1 MPSLGARA
9 VVFCFPVILGWL
21 PLVAQSSSYHLEFD
35 DDKLGQRVIL
45 VNDSEKPMEAF
56 AASQRCQRAGGG
68 SGADGSKD
76 ILFYPSEG
84 GGSDM
89 QAADRSRPPRSGGL
103 DTGARR
109 KTFLVMMS
117 ERGDCQ
123 NRITAVLFSD
133 GSFEGD
139 DAAVRSLKAQRD
151 GLAGG
156 VHYWADRIGREE
168 PDGSTLNALLAE
180 VRERM
185 VADQAKQKKYPLP
198 GTETRQRRRYGS
210 TGRAVLPQLE
220 MERSVLSL
228 K

>member
-56 AASQRCQRAGGG
+56 AASQRCQRARGG

-89 QAADRSRPPRSGGL
+89 QAAD
-103 DTGARR
+103 
-109 KTFLVMMS
+109 
-117 ERGDCQ
+117 
-123 NRITAVLFSD
+123 
-133 GSFEGD
+133 
-139 DAAVRSLKAQRD
+139 
-151 GLAGG
+151 
-156 VHYWADRIGREE
+156 
-168 PDGSTLNALLAE
+168 
-180 VRERM
+180 
-185 VADQAKQKKYPLP
+185 
-198 GTETRQRRRYGS
+198 
-210 TGRAVLPQLE
+210 
-220 MERSVLSL
+220 
-228 K
+228 